1 METTIVYAA
10 EKGSYDGYGS
20 YSAGFFHILD
30 TLDELKKK
38 IVAQEEGQERRAAT
52 EHEKY
57 TDDMYTEELFKKWAK
72 DEEYELYEIHL
83 HEDEEIVF
91 DEYNGR
97 SWFSIVKIEPDIL
110 STTKL
115 IED

>member
-52 EHEKY
+52 EHEEY

-91 DEYNGR
+91 DEHNGR

-110 STTKL
+110 STTKR